1 MGMNSLTLVYNAI
14 SHPGFF
20 HLILMRDPTLLVI
33 EGKHADHPAFVPAL
47 RKKGFVV
54 EQVTNGSEALARLN
68 GGLNPDVVVVNAA
81 SLRTSGKRI
90 CKSLR
95 VKESKLPILLILDPD
110 QEMEKVDADILLSL
124 PFTAQ
129 KLVNRI
135 RHLLPGND
143 GDNIHAGPV
152 HLDMEKRIVRCQGKQ
167 TRLTP
172 RLTRLLKNLIDHKG
186 EVVERKALF
195 SHVWETNYTDD
206 TRTLDVHISWLR
218 RAIEEVPEEPKFLKT
233 IRGVGYRLDV

>member
-1 MGMNSLTLVYNAI
+1 MKDS
-14 SHPGFF
+14 S
-20 HLILMRDPTLLVI
+20 LLVI

-54 EQVTNGSEALARLN
+54 EAVSNGSEALSRIS
-68 GGLNPDVVVVNAA
+68 GGFNPDVAVVNAA
-81 SLRTSGKRI
+81 TFRTSGKRI
-90 CKSLR
+90 CQSLR
-95 VKESKLPILLILDPD
+95 EKAPKLPILLIIDPD
-110 QEMEKVDADILLSL
+110 RSLEKVEASVILSL

-135 RHLLPGND
+135 RHLLPGN
-143 GDNIHAGPV
+143 GSDNVHAGPV
-152 HLDMEKRIVRCQGKQ
+152 RLDVEKRIVTCQEKQ

-172 RLTRLLKNLIDHKG
+172 RLVRLLKILMDHQG
-186 EVVERKALF
+186 EVIERKALF
-195 SHVWETNYTDD
+195 SQVWETDYTDD

-218 RAIEEVPEEPKFLKT
+218 RAMEADPQNPIFLKT

>member
-1 MGMNSLTLVYNAI
+1 MGKIIPDSFPL
-14 SHPGFF
+14 SF
-20 HLILMRDPTLLVI
+20 MRDPTLLVI

-47 RKKGFVV
+47 RKKGFDV
-54 EQVTNGSEALARLN
+54 ELVSSGSEASARLA
-68 GGLNPDVVVVNAA
+68 GGFSPDVVVINAA

-90 CKSLR
+90 CQSLR
-95 VKESKLPILLILDPD
+95 EQAPKLPILLILEPD
-110 QEMEKVDADILLSL
+110 RKIEKVEADVILSL

-135 RHLLPGND
+135 RHLLPSD
-143 GDNIHAGPV
+143 GEDDLRAGP
-152 HLDMEKRIVRCQGKQ
+152 LRLNIDKRIVRCQDKQ

-172 RLTRLLKNLIDHKG
+172 RLMRLLRILINHQG
-186 EVVERKALF
+186 EVIERRALF
-195 SHVWETNYTDD
+195 SQVWETDYTDD

-218 RAIEEVPEEPKFLKT
+218 RAIEVDPEEPVLLKT

>member
-1 MGMNSLTLVYNAI
+1 MNDA
-14 SHPGFF
+14 
-20 HLILMRDPTLLVI
+20 TLLFI
-33 EGKHADHPAFVPAL
+33 EGNHADHPTFTSAL

-54 EQVTNGSEALARLN
+54 ELASSGTEALARLAD
-68 GGLNPDVVVVNAA
+68 GFAPELVVVNAA
-81 SLRTSGKRI
+81 TLRSSGKRI

-95 VKESKLPILLILDPD
+95 EKAAALPILVILDED
-110 QEMEKVDADILLSL
+110 RRVEEIDADVVLSL

-135 RHLLPGND
+135 HHLLPGD
-143 GDNIHAGPV
+143 GKDSIHAGPIR
-152 HLDMEKRIVRCQGKQ
+152 LDTEKRMVRCSGKQ
-167 TRLTP
+167 ARLTP
-172 RLTRLLKNLIDHKG
+172 RLVGLLKILIEHHG

-195 SHVWETNYTDD
+195 SKVWETNYTDD

-218 RAIEEVPEEPKFLKT
+218 QAIEDDPDSPQLLKT

>member
-1 MGMNSLTLVYNAI
+1 MSD
-14 SHPGFF
+14 S
-20 HLILMRDPTLLVI
+20 TLLVI

-54 EQVTNGSEALARLN
+54 EAVSNGSEALASLRN
-68 GGLNPDVVVVNAA
+68 GGQPNVIVVNAA
-81 SLRTSGKRI
+81 SMRSSGKRI
-90 CKSLR
+90 CKNLHDQSPK
-95 VKESKLPILLILDPD
+95 VPILVVLDPD
-110 QEMEKVDADILLSL
+110 RPAEKLSADVRLEL

-135 RHLLPGND
+135 RHLLPAD
-143 GDNIHAGPV
+143 ERKDIHAGPV
-152 HLDMEKRIVRCQGKQ
+152 RLNMEKRVVRCRGKQ

-172 RLTRLLKNLIDHKG
+172 RLMRLLKALMDHKG
-186 EVVERKALF
+186 EVMERKALF

-206 TRTLDVHISWLR
+206 TRTLDVHVSWLR
-218 RAIEEVPEEPKFLKT
+218 RALEEDPQKPKLLMT